1 MLRLADDCVD
11 ATETTNLQSE
21 SPNHHGNRSHDHS
34 RDPAGVAPDDEEEE
48 VDVVGDSSVPMVTVT
63 NESVTLTPSG
73 SVCHT
78 PCAPSRTITEN
89 STTEPP
95 GDDETHLQ
103 PKPKKEPTAVLIV
116 RCDDRYLKT
125 LPGIIRFLQV
135 VSFAIS
141 YIHCLGVIW
150 AESF

>member
-1 MLRLADDCVD
+1 MLRLADDCTD
-11 ATETTNLQSE
+11 ATETTNLQAE
-21 SPNHHGNRSHDHS
+21 SPNHHVTRSHDQPC
-34 RDPAGVAPDDEEEE
+34 DPGGVAPDDEEEE

-89 STTEPP
+89 STAEPP

-135 VSFAIS
+135 VCITITLLV
-141 YIHCLGVIW
+141 Y
-150 AESF
+150 